1 MADKKKIHVP
11 DGYKLIF
18 RRFKK
23 KPNSNEV
30 MDARRYG
37 KKAWPLVVPA

>member
-1 MADKKKIHVP
+1 MAKTKKINVP

-23 KPNSNEV
+23 MPNSNKV
-30 MDARRYG
+30 LDARRYG
-37 KKAWPLVVPA
+37 KKAWPMVVPA